1 MDTALMMILL
11 MEFPGSAGDTGR
23 SCMKKTESIKTAL
36 VVEGGAMRGI
46 FACGVL
52 DAFISKEFNPFDL
65 CIGVSA
71 GTTNSAAYLAGMY
84 RRNHKVYLDYSL
96 RREFMSLR
104 KFLTGGHLLDLDW
117 MWDITIR
124 EVRLKIDVIAKS
136 RTLFLIGL
144 TNAQSGKAEYVTPAK
159 NDIEH
164 VLKASC
170 AIPVFYRGFVEYK
183 GTQYTDGGI
192 ADPIPVREAARRGAK
207 SIVVIRS
214 RPKSALLDKGKG
226 NFLTDLFLKR
236 NKALAETVR
245 RRPEVYNESITYLRK
260 PPKGI
265 TIFEINPPEDF
276 KTKRLT
282 KDPVVLEADY
292 QKGFDAG
299 IAFMKQWERK
309 KG

>member
-1 MDTALMMILL
+1 MFPALIFYLCRFSIMT
-11 MEFPGSAGDTGR
+11 SSKR
-23 SCMKKTESIKTAL
+23 SIKTAL

-52 DAFISKEFNPFDL
+52 DAFLSKEFNPFDL

-71 GTTNSAAYLAGMY
+71 GTTNAAAYLAGMY

-96 RREFMSLR
+96 RREFISWR
-104 KFLTGGHLLDLDW
+104 RFISGGHLLDLDW

-144 TNAQSGKAEYVTPAK
+144 TNAHTGKAEYVTPAK
-159 NDIEH
+159 GDIEH

-192 ADPIPVREAARRGAK
+192 ADPIPVREAARRGA
-207 SIVVIRS
+207 SAIVVIRS

-226 NFLTDLFLKR
+226 NFLTNLFLR
-236 NKALAETVR
+236 NSRSLAQTVSG
-245 RRPEVYNESITYLRK
+245 RPDVYNASISFLRK
-260 PPKGI
+260 PPEGV

-282 KDPVVLEADY
+282 KDPAVLEADY
-292 QKGFDAG
+292 LKGFEAG
-299 IAFMKQWERK
+299 MTFMKQWKRRK
-309 KG
+309 R